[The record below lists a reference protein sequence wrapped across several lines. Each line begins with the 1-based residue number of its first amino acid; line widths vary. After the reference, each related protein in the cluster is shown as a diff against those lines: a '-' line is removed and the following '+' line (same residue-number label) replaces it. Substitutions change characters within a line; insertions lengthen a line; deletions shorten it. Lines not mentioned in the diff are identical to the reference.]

1 MSIFVGSMNH
11 TPSGRRKKKVRRSR
25 KPQNVFKAYKPQS
38 NSWHSQRIADMR
50 SVPSATTSSGVCA
63 SPVQDFHREVSSKYT
78 VSIAYNKGAYQVIS
92 SDDIDKIGRS

>member
-1 MSIFVGSMNH
+1 MSIFAGSMNH
-11 TPSGRRKKKVRRSR
+11 TYSGRKKKKRRASR
-25 KPQNVFKAYKPQS
+25 SYKPEFRAYKPKT
-38 NSWHSQRIADMR
+38 NSWHSQRIAEMR
-50 SVPSATTSSGVCA
+50 SVPSAESQSGVCA